1 MRDFTLIIYK
11 NLLTELLQAGYGFV
25 TFAEFVQDP
34 GKQERKI
41 ILRHDV
47 DKKPLRALRI
57 AEIENEMGI
66 K

>member
-11 NLLTELLQAGYGFV
+11 NLLAELIKTKYKFITFV
-25 TFAEFVQDP
+25 EFMEKRP
-34 GKQERKI
+34 EEKKLI

-57 AEIENEMGI
+57 AKIENEMGI